1 MTEDASHHSAQEL
14 GVPDL
19 IRAVEVL
26 KQAGQGPAASALYA
40 TWIEHNAAHPL
51 LYAVLFNYSVALAD
65 AEQLSAARQC
75 LERAIALNPEF
86 IPAYINLGRVQER
99 QGDVAAALGHWSAAL
114 ARMGAVTGTAVT
126 HKTTALNQSARALE
140 AADHDAPAEQ
150 MLRHSLELDP
160 TQREAIQHLIALR
173 QRQCEWPVVLPSER
187 VEHRALMRGLSP
199 LSAAALTDD
208 PLYQLALAWHY
219 NQLDVGDPPLHPPT
233 RAPATA
239 SSGPLRVG
247 YLSSDLREHAVG
259 YLMTEVFELHR
270 REQVEV
276 FAYYCGV
283 PSQDPLHRHFQ
294 STAHHFASLSALSDD
309 AAAARV
315 QADGVQILVDLNGY
329 TRDARLKLVA
339 RGPAPVIV
347 NWLGFPGTMG
357 SPYHHY
363 LIADDFIVPPA
374 HERYYSERVLRL
386 PCYQPSFRHRAVAER
401 TPTRAEVGLPEGA
414 MVYCCFNGAHKVQR
428 FTFERWLAVLSR
440 VPGSVLWLLGSNDAT
455 NERLRS
461 YAEQCGVAKER
472 LIFAGK
478 LANPHHLARYALA
491 DLFLDTSPYG
501 AHTTASDALFMGV
514 PVLTY
519 AGRSFASR
527 VCGSLVSAAG
537 VPELVCETASAFV
550 ERAVQLGTQRA
561 ELELLRARLRE
572 GRATCTLFDT
582 PLLVRELEGL
592 YAQAWSEHVT
602 GQRPQPRLQNLD
614 HYLEVG
620 ASLEPDR
627 VETQT
632 IADYEEF
639 WLEKLAIR
647 HRHRPLLP
655 DGRIVTDAVLE
666 HWAR

>member
-1 MTEDASHHSAQEL
+1 MTEEAPHHSAQEL

-19 IRAVEVL
+19 IRAVDVL
-26 KQAGQGPAASALYA
+26 KQAGQGAAASALYA
-40 TWIEHNAAHPL
+40 TWIEHNAEHPL

-65 AEQLSAARQC
+65 AEQLASARQC

-99 QGDVAAALGHWSAAL
+99 QGDVGAAIGQWSAAL
-114 ARMGAVTGTAVT
+114 GRMNAVTGTAVT

-140 AADHDAPAEQ
+140 SAEHDAPAEH

-160 TQREAIQHLIALR
+160 TQREAIQHLVALR
-173 QRQCEWPVVLPSER
+173 QRQCEWPVILPSER
-187 VEHRALMRGLSP
+187 VEHRALMKGLSP

-219 NQLDVGDPPLHPPT
+219 NQLDVGDPPASLPA

-239 SSGPLRVG
+239 SAGPLRVG

-259 YLMTEVFELHR
+259 YLMTELFELHR
-270 REQVEV
+270 REQVES

-283 PSQDPLHRHFQ
+283 PSQDALHRHFQ
-294 STAHHFASLSALSDD
+294 STAQHFSDVSSLSDD
-309 AAAARV
+309 AAAARI

-339 RGPAPVIV
+339 RRPAPVIV
-347 NWLGFPGTMG
+347 NWLGFPGTMA

-363 LIADDFIVPPA
+363 LIADDFIVPPS
-374 HERYYSERVLRL
+374 HELYYSERVLRL
-386 PCYQPSFRHRAVAER
+386 PCYQPSFRRRAVAEQA
-401 TPTRAEVGLPEGA
+401 PTRGEVGLPEGA
-414 MVYCCFNGAHKVQR
+414 TVFCCFNGAHKIQR
-428 FTFERWLAVLSR
+428 FTFERWLAIVAR
-440 VPGSVLWLLGSNDAT
+440 VPGSVLWLLGSNDTT

-461 YAEQCGVAKER
+461 YAEQRGVAKER
-472 LIFAGK
+472 LVFAGK
-478 LANPHHLARYALA
+478 MANPFHLARYALA
-491 DLFLDTSPYG
+491 DLFLDTAPYG

-514 PVLTY
+514 PVLTF

-527 VCGSLVSAAG
+527 VCGSLVTAAG
-537 VPELVCETASAFV
+537 VPELVCDSASSFV
-550 ERAVQLGTQRA
+550 ERAVELGKDHARLQD
-561 ELELLRARLRE
+561 LRLRLRE
-572 GRATCTLFDT
+572 GRATSTLFDT

-592 YAQAWSEHVT
+592 YEHMWSEHVS
-602 GQRPQPRLQNLD
+602 GQLPRPRFQNLE

-627 VETQT
+627 VEAQT
-632 IADYEEF
+632 LQGYDES
-639 WLEKLAIR
+639 WLEKLGAR
-647 HRHRPLLP
+647 HRHRPLDA
-655 DGRIVTDAVLE
+655 DGRLVTKAVLE
-666 HWAR
+666 RWSR